1 MKKYYIIG
9 SIIAMTLFIIMFSI
23 SAIVTTVNADKAIKE
38 AKDYQSKIIQVRY
51 YVNDDYL
58 NAEVRTIIITD
69 RKNYKI
75 PYVPVKNG
83 YLFIG
88 WYDSADISYGTQ
100 YTDSKGNGT
109 VTLTSDILLYPIFEE
124 KR

>member
-9 SIIAMTLFIIMFSI
+9 SIIAIILFIIMFSI
-23 SAIVTTVNADKAIKE
+23 SAIATTVDADKAIKE
-38 AKDYQSKIIQVRY
+38 AKDYQSKIILVRY
-51 YVNDDYL
+51 YVNDNYL

-69 RKNYKI
+69 GKNYKI

-88 WYDSADISYGTQ
+88 WYDSADISYGTR
-100 YTDSKGNGT
+100 YTDSKGNGI

>member
-9 SIIAMTLFIIMFSI
+9 SIIAIILFIIMFSI
-23 SAIVTTVNADKAIKE
+23 NAIATTVDADKAIKE

-69 RKNYKI
+69 GNNYNI
-75 PYVPVKNG
+75 PYEPNKEG

-88 WYDSADISYGTQ
+88 WYDSIDTSYATQ
-100 YTDSKGNGT
+100 YTDSKGNGI
-109 VTLTSDILLYPIFEE
+109 VALTSDILLYPIFEE

>member
-9 SIIAMTLFIIMFSI
+9 SIIAMILFIIMFSI
-23 SAIVTTVNADKAIKE
+23 YAIATTVDADKAIKE
-38 AKDYQSKIIQVRY
+38 AKDYQSKIIQVRF

-69 RKNYKI
+69 GNNYNI
-75 PYVPVKNG
+75 PYEPKEG
-83 YLFIG
+83 YLFRG

-100 YTDSKGNGT
+100 YTDSKGNGI
-109 VTLTSDILLYPIFEE
+109 VALTSDVLLYPIFEE

>member
-9 SIIAMTLFIIMFSI
+9 SIIAMILFIIMFSI
-23 SAIVTTVNADKAIKE
+23 YAIATTVDADKAIKE
-38 AKDYQSKIIQVRY
+38 AKDYQSKIIQVRF

-69 RKNYKI
+69 RNNYNI
-75 PYVPVKNG
+75 PYEPKEG
-83 YLFIG
+83 YLFRG

-100 YTDSKGNGT
+100 YTDSKGNGI
-109 VTLTSDILLYPIFEE
+109 VALTSDVLLYPIFEE